1 MSKLK
6 QPKRCGVSLHQNN
19 NGTASERN
27 YLLAGSLL
35 IVGVILLAYW
45 PSMNGGFIM
54 DDDILLT
61 NSVTIRAT
69 DGLYRIW
76 FTKEPLD
83 FWPVSNSCLWVQWR
97 LWGMNPT
104 GYHVVNVLL
113 HSANCLL
120 IWLLLKRLAIPGA
133 FLTALLFAV
142 HPVNV
147 ESVTW
152 ISQLKTILP
161 LFFFLISIVCY
172 LNVQRAFNRWYFAS
186 TIVFVFA
193 MLSKS
198 SVAIFPLVLLLVV
211 WWQNQRLTMRDVWQV
226 VPFLLIAIVLI
237 AINIWIQ
244 TRGHHVTVRTVT
256 NAQRLAGA
264 ASALWFYLF
273 KAIVPLNLSFVYPQW
288 NIDASDFLWWLPLAA
303 AIGVTVVLCYSFLYA
318 KKPWARSFLF
328 AWLYFGLA
336 LLPAW
341 VSLMLAT

>member
-1 MSKLK
+1 MSKS
-6 QPKRCGVSLHQNN
+6 KRPEPRQASIRQNS
-19 NGTASERN
+19 NGLSHRS
-27 YLLAGSLL
+27 YVLAGSLL

-133 FLTALLFAV
+133 YLAALLFAV

-147 ESVTW
+147 ESVAW
-152 ISQLKTILP
+152 IAQLKTILSM
-161 LFFFLISIVCY
+161 FFFLISTICY
-172 LNVQRAFNRWYFAS
+172 LNVRHVFNRWYFFSIIA
-186 TIVFVFA
+186 FAFA

-198 SVAIFPLVLLLVV
+198 SVAILPLMLLLVL
-211 WWQNQRLTMRDVWQV
+211 WWRDQRLIMRDVWQIA
-226 VPFLLIAIVLI
+226 PFLLIAIVLT
-237 AINIWIQ
+237 AANHWVQ
-244 TRGHHVTVRTVT
+244 THGVQITIRTAT
-256 NAQRLAGA
+256 EAQRLIGAGMHFGFI
-264 ASALWFYLF
+264 SSNRLF
-273 KAIVPLNLSFVYPQW
+273 QSI
-288 NIDASDFLWWLPLAA
+288 
-303 AIGVTVVLCYSFLYA
+303 
-318 KKPWARSFLF
+318 
-328 AWLYFGLA
+328 
-336 LLPAW
+336 
-341 VSLMLAT
+341 